1 MFHALF
7 WRFGVKTLSEA
18 LFSPPLMNPGYG
30 GYGAYG
36 ARYPGVFKV
45 CESARFESS
54 ARGLVSAG
62 ESMPDLKTPE
72 NILPEDMKCKS
83 SGFVAE

>member
-1 MFHALF
+1 MDSTGLRQLF
-7 WRFGVKTLSEA
+7 LAMERADVLRTKKDFRH
-18 LFSPPLMNPGYG
+18 P
-30 GYGAYG
+30 
-36 ARYPGVFKV
+36 YPGVFKV

-54 ARGLVSAG
+54 ARGLGSAG

-72 NILPEDMKCKS
+72 NNRPEDMKCKS